1 MDRIALCAVA
11 LLIGLTSLRATAQQP
26 ATLTPAAKPR
36 CEKVTCEDYDAVVFV
51 HGIYGDEGTFKNPAT
66 GFDWPSRFPRRIRD
80 RDVDV
85 YRLNYQSALL
95 SWAKQSNPD
104 FKDVAAAFVKELRP
118 LRVKRY
124 RSIGFIAHSL
134 GGNLTSTYI
143 HAIKSG
149 QGHPERSQH
158 AYIITLATPVLG
170 SDVASLASPL
180 KQVLQMDDRL
190 LASLTKNNLYL
201 QMLLEFREAEDE
213 KGFRYGCR
221 RVNLHAAF
229 EQARVG
235 PVTVVSP
242 DSAALSISTL
252 VASPVIGFP
261 LDHFAI
267 AKPRDRTDPVYRWV
281 QDKVAGE
288 FGRLEEWDLLRGA
301 LPWAKRLC
309 VKVDFIGDKL

>member
-1 MDRIALCAVA
+1 MDRTVRRALAGLFGLSALHVA
-11 LLIGLTSLRATAQQP
+11 AQQP
-26 ATLTPAAKPR
+26 AVLIPAAEPR
-36 CEKVTCEDYDAVVFV
+36 CTRITCEDYDAVVFV
-51 HGIYGDEGTFKNPAT
+51 HGIYGSDETFKNLDT
-66 GFDWPSRFPRRIRD
+66 GFDWPSSFPRRIRE

-85 YRLNYQSALL
+85 YRLDYRSALL

-104 FKDVAAAFVKELRP
+104 FKDAAASFVEQLRP
-118 LRVKRY
+118 LRGKRY

-134 GGNLTSTYI
+134 GGNLTSTYF
-143 HAIKSG
+143 HLIKSG

-170 SDVASLASPL
+170 ADIASLGSTL
-180 KQVLQMDDRL
+180 KQLLQIDDRL

-201 QMLLEFREAEDE
+201 QMLLEFREAEDG

-235 PVTVVSP
+235 PLTVVAP
-242 DSAALSISTL
+242 DSAALSIASL
-252 VASPVIGFP
+252 VSSPVIGFP

-267 AKPRDRTDPVYRWV
+267 AKPQDSSDPVYTWV
-281 QDKVAGE
+281 QERVTSE
-288 FGRLEEWDLLRGA
+288 FARLDEWDLLRGT

-309 VKVDFIGDKL
+309 AKVDFIGDKR